1 MQEKKLYKARR
12 GTKIDG
18 VCKGL
23 ADYLGMDP
31 TMMRIIW
38 IIAGL
43 FTNIFAVVAYILC
56 SLVMPREP
64 GYHDSM

>member
-1 MQEKKLYKARR
+1 MQQKKLYKARR
-12 GTKIDG
+12 DTKIDG

-23 ADYLGMDP
+23 ADYFAMDP

-38 IIAGL
+38 IVAGL
-43 FTNIFAVVAYILC
+43 FLHIGLVIAYIIC

-64 GYHDSM
+64 EYHDSM